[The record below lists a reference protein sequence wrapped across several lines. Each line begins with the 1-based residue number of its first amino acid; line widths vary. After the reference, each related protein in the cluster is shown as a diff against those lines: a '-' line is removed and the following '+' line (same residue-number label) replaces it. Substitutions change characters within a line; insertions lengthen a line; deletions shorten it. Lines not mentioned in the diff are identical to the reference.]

1 MLVVVLVPVPVPNPP
16 PPTAVVR
23 VAVRAAVV
31 AVVRRRLGAR
41 LAHGPR
47 RVVDAAHLGRLA
59 AEALVVDDVVGPLDA
74 RARGRVGAAQPEDRL
89 LL

>member
-1 MLVVVLVPVPVPNPP
+1 MLVIVSVPVPNPP
-16 PPTAVVR
+16 PPAAIAR
-23 VAVRAAVV
+23 VAIRTAVV

-59 AEALVVDDVVGPLDA
+59 AEPLVVDDVVGPLDA